1 MKDST
6 VERLW
11 NGMICF
17 GLSVLV
23 LLFSFFFST
32 LLLAAHD
39 HSYAGMDVLAM
50 SFFTL
55 LTSFVMLRLAKS
67 LKLFSF
73 DLKFLTKKNI
83 QIIFLGLGFVLLLSF
98 AEIVL
103 VNQHVIVESSS
114 DSFAS
119 QFLSKAPPLIILP
132 FSVIFTPIME
142 EVIFRGGIIVLVFKD
157 KMLLGVIVSSLIYS
171 LVGLSGGVFNW
182 LLCIG
187 TNVVLGISYA
197 KTKRLEVPII
207 IKMIAVL
214 FVALS
219 I

>member
-1 MKDST
+1 
-6 VERLW
+6 
-11 NGMICF
+11 
-17 GLSVLV
+17 
-23 LLFSFFFST
+23 
-32 LLLAAHD
+32 
-39 HSYAGMDVLAM
+39 
-50 SFFTL
+50 
-55 LTSFVMLRLAKS
+55 MLRLAKS

-142 EVIFRGGIIVLVFKD
+142 EVIFRGGIIGLVFKD